1 MARSNG
7 PKVNVADE
15 LVKRVTDDIIAAI
28 EAGAGEWKMPWER
41 IGSMDL
47 PRSVKGHWYRG
58 INVPILTMAALDKG
72 YTSGVWGTYD
82 AWTERGGQVRKGE
95 EHTKIVWWAKFESKK
110 KGDDDAAETDENG
123 KPKRTGGMAMKT
135 YRVFAAEQQDG
146 WVSKKPVVER
156 NSPERLAHAEA
167 FFAAIGADVRLG
179 GNRAYYDKL
188 SDYIRCPEL
197 AQFAQAPHFY
207 STLGHEHIHW
217 TGHRSRLDRE
227 MGKRFGDDAYGAE
240 ELVAELGAALLSAK
254 LGTDSATRNDH
265 AAYLSSWL
273 RVLKADPRSLI
284 TVMSKAQAALDH
296 LEKCAKGAS
305 DETDGDD
312 AEQDATPSLA
322 LA

>member
-7 PKVNVADE
+7 PKVNAADE
-15 LVKRVTDDIIAAI
+15 LVKRVTDDMIAAI

-41 IGSMDL
+41 IGNMDL
-47 PRSVKGHWYRG
+47 PHNVKGKEYRG

-72 YTSGVWGTYD
+72 YTSGLWGTYD
-82 AWTERGGQVRKGE
+82 AWKERGGQVRKGE
-95 EHTKIVWWAKFESKK
+95 EHTKIVWWAKFERK
-110 KGDDDAAETDENG
+110 KGDDEATETDADG

-156 NSPERLAHAEA
+156 NTPERLAHAEE

-197 AQFAQAPHFY
+197 AQFNEAPHFY

-217 TGHRSRLDRE
+217 TGHPDRLGRE
-227 MGKRFGDDAYGAE
+227 FGKRFGDDAYGAE

-254 LGTDSATRNDH
+254 LGTDSATRKDH

-284 TVMSKAQAALDH
+284 TVMSKAQAAIDH
-296 LEKCAKGAS
+296 LEKCAKGDNAE
-305 DETDGDD
+305 DDTDN
-312 AEQDATPSLA
+312 ATPA
-322 LA
+322 LASA